1 MVSKVRPYLFHTAVC
16 KIMTVFVIQHAGC
29 PRISSV
35 HSQLSALSLT
45 HTVHVG
51 ILHIWAPFSTWTM
64 GVQNSFKIIE
74 NCSAMCILCIAE
86 HMYLVLKISIRA
98 YGISRLKLGVVWMLL
113 HNYTIKS
120 IAGCRKFRFFGE
132 ESECWFHP
140 DTQTSKVYQGAMGGM
155 HVLEGLAF
163 ENVCSFLPIVI
174 L

>member
-1 MVSKVRPYLFHTAVC
+1 VAKNACVDQMDKLSSITSSNSGHSRRALMRKWFPRYIPTYSTLLCA
-16 KIMTVFVIQHAGC
+16 KLWVFVILHAGC

-35 HSQLSALSLT
+35 HLQLSALSLT

-64 GVQNSFKIIE
+64 GVQNSFNIIE
-74 NCSAMCILCIAE
+74 NCSAMYILCIAE

-120 IAGCRKFRFFGE
+120 ISGCRKF
-132 ESECWFHP
+132 
-140 DTQTSKVYQGAMGGM
+140 
-155 HVLEGLAF
+155 
-163 ENVCSFLPIVI
+163 
-174 L
+174 